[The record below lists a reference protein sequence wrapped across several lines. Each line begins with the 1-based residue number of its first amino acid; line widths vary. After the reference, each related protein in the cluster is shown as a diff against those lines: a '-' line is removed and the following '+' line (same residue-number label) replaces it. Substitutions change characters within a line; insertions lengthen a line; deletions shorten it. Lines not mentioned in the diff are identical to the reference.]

1 VHCQGEKSMSN
12 TTLTFPSDFVWG
24 VATSSYQIEGAT
36 GADGRGVS
44 IWDTFCRTPG
54 KVVNGD
60 TGDVACDHF
69 HRYPEDVD
77 LMAQIGVNAYRF
89 SIAWPRILPQGRGTV
104 NQKGLDFYDRLVDSL
119 LAKGIEPFATLYHWD
134 LPQPLE
140 DAGGWPYRSIV
151 DAFVNY
157 ADVVSRR
164 LSDRVHNWMTHNEP
178 WCISFLSYAIGH
190 HAPGRQD
197 MAAAVRASH
206 NVLLSHGLA
215 VPVLRANGT
224 EKTRVGI
231 VLNFTWQ
238 DPASDSPED
247 QAAAW
252 RLDGFNNRWFIE
264 PVFKGQYP
272 ADMLEIFGQ
281 DTLGIQPG
289 DMEKIATPID
299 FLALNYYTRS
309 VVAHDPG
316 GIYFQARSLEQ
327 EGEHTTM
334 GWEVYPQG
342 LYNFLTRFHT
352 EYSPKA
358 IYITENGAS
367 FDDVVAA
374 DGQVHDERRTAY
386 LEAHFAAAHRA
397 IQEGVPLKGYF
408 VWSFMDNFEW
418 AWGYTKRFGIVY
430 VDYPTQKRILKD
442 SGAWYSRVVRANG
455 W

>member
-1 VHCQGEKSMSN
+1 
-12 TTLTFPSDFVWG
+12 
-24 VATSSYQIEGAT
+24 
-36 GADGRGVS
+36 
-44 IWDTFCRTPG
+44 
-54 KVVNGD
+54 
-60 TGDVACDHF
+60 
-69 HRYPEDVD
+69 
-77 LMAQIGVNAYRF
+77 
-89 SIAWPRILPQGRGTV
+89 
-104 NQKGLDFYDRLVDSL
+104 
-119 LAKGIEPFATLYHWD
+119 
-134 LPQPLE
+134 
-140 DAGGWPYRSIV
+140 
-151 DAFVNY
+151 
-157 ADVVSRR
+157 
-164 LSDRVHNWMTHNEP
+164 MTHNEP

-197 MAAAVRASH
+197 MVAAVRASH

-309 VVAHDPG
+309 VVAHDPSS
-316 GIYFQARSLEQ
+316 IYFQARSLEQ

-342 LYNFLTRFHT
+342 LYNFLTRFHK

-367 FDDVVAA
+367 FDDVLAA

-430 VDYPTQKRILKD
+430 VDYPTQKRVLKD